1 MADIT
6 EHQFPK
12 PNINPIGKS
21 VLVTGGA
28 GYVGSHTCKALKK
41 NGFTP
46 VTIDRNIEKTGHATF
61 GPHFQVDL
69 PRAQNYLDEIIKRY
83 NVQSCIHF
91 AGNASVSESVKDP
104 GKYYRNNVVTTI
116 ALLDQLVQNNI
127 KTFVFSSS
135 AAVYG
140 DPGNRK
146 CRESMGPNPINPYG
160 VTKLIIERIL
170 MDYKTA
176 HGISSV
182 SLRYF
187 NAAGADPELEI
198 GEDRGVNETHI
209 IPLAIEASIK
219 MKPFKLFGTNYN
231 TPDGTCVR
239 DYVHVMDLADA
250 HIKALNYANQ
260 NLVCEQINLGN
271 NFPITNREVLDCVQK
286 HTGKMTI
293 IEKPNRPG
301 DPEYLVADNTKAG
314 KLLNW
319 LPEQSSIDNI
329 VATALK
335 WYNKLNKKNMQ

>member
-12 PNINPIGKS
+12 PNINTIGKS

-41 NGFTP
+41 NGFIP
-46 VTIDRNIEKTGHATF
+46 IIIDRNIERPNHTTF
-61 GPHFQVDL
+61 GPQFQVDL
-69 PRAQNYLDEIIKRY
+69 PRDQNYLDEIIKRY

-91 AGNASVSESVKDP
+91 AGNASVSESVKNP
-104 GKYYRNNVVTTI
+104 SKYYKNNVVATI
-116 ALLDQLVQNNI
+116 ALLDQLVRNNI

-140 DPGNRK
+140 DPGNQK
-146 CRESMGPNPINPYG
+146 CKESMIPDPINPYG
-160 VTKLIIERIL
+160 VTKLITERIL
-170 MDYKTA
+170 KDYKTA
-176 HGISSV
+176 YGISSV

-187 NAAGADPELEI
+187 NAAGADPDLEI
-198 GEDRGVNETHI
+198 GEDRGTKETHI

-239 DYVHVMDLADA
+239 DYIHVMDLADA

-260 NLVCEQINLGN
+260 QLVCEQINLGN
-271 NFPITNREVLDCVQK
+271 NIPITNREILNCVQK

-293 IEKPNRPG
+293 IEEPNRPG
-301 DPEYLVADNTKAG
+301 DPEYLVADNIKAG
-314 KLLNW
+314 KILNW
-319 LPEQSSIDNI
+319 YSTQSSIDNI
-329 VATALK
+329 VSTAVK
-335 WYNKLNKKNMQ
+335 WYNKLNKKNIQ